1 MSQCRPGEKTW
12 AWTKMPPI
20 WYIHERV
27 EKNNF
32 LNREKVYYV
41 VLTLFFTRI

>member
-32 LNREKVYYV
+32 LNGKKKFIMSY
-41 VLTLFFTRI
+41 